1 VSEQE
6 LIIEAEAIGVE
17 IEPTGLARKALDDQ
31 DVAPAA
37 SGTLFRTEDPLEII
51 GKATRIAE
59 ALSKVLRDQKLTSN
73 ISGRE
78 HVRVEG
84 WTLLG
89 TMLGVYPVVEWTR
102 PLGDGGWEARVEART
117 LSGAVVGAAEASCSR
132 SEKEWGPTPTRGKM
146 RDDYALRSM
155 AQTRAVSKALRGP
168 LGFVVTLAGYEAT
181 PAEEMPSDQ
190 GQTGQPEH
198 REGPKPLSAPKSW
211 AKLTEMVAA
220 YDQGTHDLFFLF
232 ADAARRLLY
241 PQAVDTKSL
250 PKADR
255 DFMFQKCAR
264 AALLLREAFEPSEFP
279 PPGVEEIRGVFAVV
293 LDGQDLAIP
302 DETLDAEAVEAA
314 ERDA

>member
-1 VSEQE
+1 MTETD
-6 LIIEAEAIGVE
+6 IILEAEEIGTE
-17 IEPTGLARKALDDQ
+17 IVP
-31 DVAPAA
+31 AP
-37 SGTLFRTEDPLEII
+37 SGTLFHSEDPVEII
-51 GKATRIAE
+51 SKATRLAE
-59 ALSKVLRDQKLTSN
+59 ALSKVLRDQKLTAN
-73 ISGRE
+73 IQGKE
-78 HVRVEG
+78 HVLVEG

-89 TMLGVYPVVEWTR
+89 TMLGVFPVLEWTR
-102 PLGDGGWEARVEART
+102 PLPDGWEARVVART
-117 LSGAVVGAAEASCSR
+117 MSGQAVGAAEAECLR
-132 SEKEWGPTPTRGKM
+132 SERSWKT

-155 AQTRAVSKALRGP
+155 AQTRATSKALRQP
-168 LGFVVTLAGYEAT
+168 LGFVVTLAGFEAT

>member
-1 VSEQE
+1 MSSEE
-6 LIIEAEAIGVE
+6 LIVHDAELVGEE
-17 IEPTGLARKALDDQ
+17 I
-31 DVAPAA
+31 APV
-37 SGTLFRTEDPLEII
+37 SGTLFRTDDPGEII
-51 GKATRIAE
+51 ERATAIADK
-59 ALSKVLRDQKLTSN
+59 LSAVLRDRKLTAN
-73 ISGRE
+73 IQGKE
-78 HVRVEG
+78 HVLVEG

-89 TMLGVYPVVEWTR
+89 TMLGVFPVLEWTR
-102 PLGDGGWEARVEART
+102 PLEDGWEARVVAKT
-117 LSGAVVGAAEASCSR
+117 LAGQVVGAAEAECLR
-132 SEKEWGPTPTRGKM
+132 SERIWKS

-155 AQTRAVSKALRGP
+155 AQTRATSKALRQP
-168 LGFVVTLAGYEAT
+168 LGFVVTLAGFEAT